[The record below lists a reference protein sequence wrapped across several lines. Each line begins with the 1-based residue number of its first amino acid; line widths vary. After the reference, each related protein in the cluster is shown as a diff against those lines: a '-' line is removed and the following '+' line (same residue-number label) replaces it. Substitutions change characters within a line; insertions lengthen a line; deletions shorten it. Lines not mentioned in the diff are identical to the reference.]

1 MTLPDRLYSFDR
13 YNNFHLF
20 TEADVPE
27 DSCLGTVYYTHICS
41 NEDIATY
48 TTHAFSDPDESIAWA
63 KSLIDNWIELHAWVK
78 QYSTGSNSVDGFD
91 PYSLFVK

>member
-41 NEDIATY
+41 NEDI
-48 TTHAFSDPDESIAWA
+48 TTHTTQAFSNPEDAIKQA
-63 KSLIDNWIELHAWVK
+63 KDLIDHWIDLHAWVK
-78 QYSTGSNSVDGFD
+78 TYTGV
-91 PYSLFVK
+91 